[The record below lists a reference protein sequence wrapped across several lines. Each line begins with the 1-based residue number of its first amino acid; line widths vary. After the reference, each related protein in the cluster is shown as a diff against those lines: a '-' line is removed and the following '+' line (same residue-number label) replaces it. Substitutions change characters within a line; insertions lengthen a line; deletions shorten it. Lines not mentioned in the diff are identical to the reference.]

1 MLRTSVVIILSMF
14 SGLVGAEEE
23 SASPVFSIDDL
34 IIQRQQWVASYGV
47 SLSSLQDT
55 LETPTATLYRNRQGV
70 QSVASIRYGINRWIS
85 VGATASRASEKSDWG
100 RSEQQRQAVSV
111 RLTAPYNHPW
121 RLTFAAE
128 RELKVR
134 ADTHLRWLSPSV
146 AVSINA
152 IRYLDPLVVS
162 VRVEHVR
169 ASVWGTDTFRLPQ
182 RTRTG
187 VGVGIDFAVNHVVAL
202 YAGYDL
208 TSYDNGYSK
217 PVGPDRDLLQTM
229 QLGGSYRLS
238 QKVSVSLITGFGLAD
253 PNPATVSVSAR
264 LQF

>member
-1 MLRTSVVIILSMF
+1 MLKISVVIILSIF
-14 SGLVGAEEE
+14 SVLVEAEEE

-34 IIQRQQWVASYGV
+34 IIKRQQWVASYGV

-55 LETPTATLYRNRQGV
+55 LETPTGTLYRNRQGV
-70 QSVASIRYGINRWIS
+70 QSMASIRYGINRWMS
-85 VGATASRASEKSDWG
+85 LGATTSRSSETSDWG

-121 RLTFAAE
+121 RLSLAAE
-128 RELKVR
+128 TELKVR
-134 ADTHLRWLSPSV
+134 ADTELRWLSPSV

-152 IRYLDPLVVS
+152 IRYLDPLVLS
-162 VRVEHVR
+162 VRVEHAR

-187 VGVGIDFAVNHVVAL
+187 VGVGVDFAVNHVVAL

-217 PVGPDRDLLQTM
+217 AVGPDRDLLQTM

-238 QKVSVSLITGFGLAD
+238 QKVSISLIAGFGLAD